1 MSKKQEDKELK
12 ATTEISEAE
21 AVNDDAE
28 DSNGANGFGITGL
41 CCGVA
46 SIVLFWVPG
55 LHFVVTVCG
64 IVFSGI
70 AMSKGQKKFGVPGL
84 VLSLASYVIV
94 AIYFIWIAIMI
105 SASM

>member
-1 MSKKQEDKELK
+1 MSKKQEDKTLK
-12 ATTEISEAE
+12 ATNENSTEEKIKMSSVKE
-21 AVNDDAE
+21 
-28 DSNGANGFGITGL
+28 SNGFGITGL